1 MVTNRIGT
9 PLGTVTPLEARA
21 LEWIA
26 PYSQAGHLVR
36 ARDWVLELSPEAS
49 PALRFAALTHDIER
63 HFPGGPRQDFAADDW
78 DDPDYLF
85 AHSTRSADIV
95 QRWLE
100 DAPEPPEGAF
110 VRDVRRLVLLHEL
123 GGDEQADVIQAA
135 DSLSFL
141 ETLQDLTA
149 GWVEHGRCSAE
160 KADAKLRYMRD
171 RIRIPRARVWAEP
184 LYAQAAAR
192 LPALP
197 GA

>member
-1 MVTNRIGT
+1 MAYT
-9 PLGTVTPLEARA
+9 PIAATPLEALA

-26 PYSQAGHLVR
+26 PYSQADHLVR
-36 ARDWVLELSPEAS
+36 ARDWVLELAPDAS
-49 PALRFAALTHDIER
+49 HALRLAALTHDIER
-63 HFPGGPRQDFAADDW
+63 HFPGGPQQDFVHDDW

-100 DAPEPPEGAF
+100 EAPEPLDAETLAA
-110 VRDVRRLVLLHEL
+110 VRRLILLHEL
-123 GGDEQADVIQAA
+123 GGDEDADLLQAA

-141 ETLQDLTA
+141 ETLQELVA
-149 GWVEHGRCSAE
+149 GWVADGRCSRA

-171 RIRIPRARVWAEP
+171 RIRIPEARRRADE

-192 LPALP
+192 LPA
-197 GA
+197 A

>member
-1 MVTNRIGT
+1 MGLNITGT
-9 PLGTVTPLEARA
+9 ALPEVTPLEARA

-26 PYSQAGHLVR
+26 PYSQAEHLVR
-36 ARDWVLELSPEAS
+36 ARDWVLVLAPDAS

-63 HFPGGPRQDFAADDW
+63 HFPGGPTQNLATDAW

-100 DAPEPPEGAF
+100 DAPEPLDRGF
-110 VRDVRRLVLLHEL
+110 VLDVRRLVLLHEL
-123 GGDEQADVIQAA
+123 GGDEQADVLQAA

-141 ETLQDLTA
+141 ETLQDLAA
-149 GWVEHGRCSAE
+149 GWVRRQQCSAA

-171 RIRIPRARVWAEP
+171 RIRLPGARELAEP
-184 LYAQAAAR
+184 LYAQAAAQ
-192 LPALP
+192 LPDA
-197 GA
+197 G